1 MTTAKADH
9 VSIAQRFRNGW
20 RQYQTFLIRHDRQI
34 FPIAVF
40 LLAMSLLTTAFTLGM
55 IIAS

>member
-1 MTTAKADH
+1 MTTVKADR

-20 RQYQTFLIRHDRQI
+20 RKYQTFLIRHDRWI

-40 LLAMSLLTTAFTLGM
+40 LLVMSLLTTGFTLGM